1 VFFRLFF
8 IIDSFDIYILA
19 ASQRMWALQKLR
31 KLMVSRFGKLLN
43 IPALLK
49 MEQGL
54 NTDSALPTLLKGLPQ
69 ALLRQY
75 EYEDPAVRSGKH
87 LMHSSFFK
95 VCTCRW
101 DSQEIKQQHLLQD
114 RSWICS
120 AFRIGMFQ
128 QMAAFPNLT
137 VTVPK
142 MGLTVH
148 FSQSVI
154 NPDSPFHSLSY
165 GVLYNLW

>member
-1 VFFRLFF
+1 MAAYFAYILSQVWLTCHLSSVFFRLFF
-8 IIDSFDIYILA
+8 IADWFDIYILA

-31 KLMVSRFGKLLN
+31 KLMVSRLGKLLN
-43 IPALLK
+43 IPSLLK

-95 VCTCRW
+95 VNINIG
-101 DSQEIKQQHLLQD
+101 EIE
-114 RSWICS
+114 
-120 AFRIGMFQ
+120 G
-128 QMAAFPNLT
+128 
-137 VTVPK
+137 
-142 MGLTVH
+142 
-148 FSQSVI
+148 SQS
-154 NPDSPFHSLSY
+154 S
-165 GVLYNLW
+165 G

>member
-1 VFFRLFF
+1 
-8 IIDSFDIYILA
+8 
-19 ASQRMWALQKLR
+19 MWALQKLR

-43 IPALLK
+43 IPSLLK

-95 VCTCRW
+95 V
-101 DSQEIKQQHLLQD
+101 SINIGEIQ
-114 RSWICS
+114 
-120 AFRIGMFQ
+120 G
-128 QMAAFPNLT
+128 P
-137 VTVPK
+137 
-142 MGLTVH
+142 
-148 FSQSVI
+148 QS
-154 NPDSPFHSLSY
+154 N
-165 GVLYNLW
+165 G